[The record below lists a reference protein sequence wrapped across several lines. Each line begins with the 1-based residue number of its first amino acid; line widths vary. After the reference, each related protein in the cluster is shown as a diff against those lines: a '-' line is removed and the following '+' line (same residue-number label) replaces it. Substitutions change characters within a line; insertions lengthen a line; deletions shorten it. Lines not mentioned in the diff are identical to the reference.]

1 MSRREVYK
9 LICTIAGR
17 DYADI
22 VERTSFDDESA
33 RIYFTDGSFLEIWLY
48 KHEDL
53 MKRYAFHW
61 ERRHI
66 NGSMFRH
73 NNTPHARWKSVGTF
87 PKHFHFETELNTI
100 ESHIPNDPISATK
113 YFLDFAREFL
123 EKRRLV

>member
-1 MSRREVYK
+1 MSRGEVYK
-9 LICTIAGR
+9 LICTIAAR

-33 RIYFTDGSFLEIWLY
+33 RIYFTDGSFLEVWLY
-48 KHEDL
+48 KHEDP

-66 NGSMFRH
+66 NGSIFRH
-73 NNTPHARWKSVGTF
+73 NNAPHARWKGVKTF
-87 PKHFHFETELNTI
+87 PKHFHFETESNTI

-113 YFLDFAREFL
+113 HFLDFARKFL
-123 EKRRLV
+123 KKRRLD